1 MKTREWL
8 MTDRSLLDEDPD
20 SFEDL
25 SPQERE
31 NLKLVMTELKGWAT
45 QNVDLVLSVMAEDG
59 VYYDITGEPA
69 AGHDAIRE
77 FGMGWVNAVPDFL
90 PYIEAFVV
98 QGNRVVNMGRIQGTM
113 KSEFFGLP
121 ATGKRFDCQYCQF
134 ALIENGKIKY
144 VRDHW
149 NFADMFHQLGWD
161 CAALNKE

>member
-8 MTDRSLLDEDPD
+8 MSEKSLLDEDID

-31 NLKLVMTELKGWAT
+31 NLKIVMTELRGWAT
-45 QNVDLVLSVMAEDG
+45 QDVDLVLSVMAEDG

-69 AGHDAIRE
+69 VGHDGIRE
-77 FGMGWVNAVPDFL
+77 FGDGWVKAVPDFV

-98 QGNRVVNMGRIQGTM
+98 QGNKVVNMGRIRGTM
-113 KSEFFGLP
+113 KNEFFGMP
-121 ATGKRFDCQYCQF
+121 ATGKRFDCQYCQCAF
-134 ALIENGKIKY
+134 LENGKIKY

-149 NFADMFHQLGWD
+149 NYVDMFHQLGWD
-161 CAALNKE
+161 CAELNKK

>member
-8 MTDRSLLDEDPD
+8 MTEKSLLDEDIN

-31 NLKLVMTELKGWAT
+31 NLQLVMTELKGWAT
-45 QNVDLVLSVMAEDG
+45 QSVDMVLSVMAEDG

-69 AGHDAIRE
+69 AGLDAIRE
-77 FGMGWVNAVPDFL
+77 FGDGWVDAVPDFV

-98 QGNRVVNMGRIQGTM
+98 QGDRVVNMGRISGTIT
-113 KSEFFGLP
+113 KEFFGLP
-121 ATGKRFDCQYCQF
+121 ATGKKFDCQFCQVAF
-134 ALIENGKIKY
+134 IENGKIIY

-149 NFADMFHQLGWD
+149 NLVDMYYQVGWD
-161 CAALNKE
+161 IDALKQ